1 MGKFLSLALHPRF
14 ITSETRVMIIWPI
27 IMKIMIKRD
36 VELLQGLSEFI
47 AVFKAARRVLD
58 R

>member
-1 MGKFLSLALHPRF
+1 
-14 ITSETRVMIIWPI
+14 
-27 IMKIMIKRD
+27 MKIMIKRD